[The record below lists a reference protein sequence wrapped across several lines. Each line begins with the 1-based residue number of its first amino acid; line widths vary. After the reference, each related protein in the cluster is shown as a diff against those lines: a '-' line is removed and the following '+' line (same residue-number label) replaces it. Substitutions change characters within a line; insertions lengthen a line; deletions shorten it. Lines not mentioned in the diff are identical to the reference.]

1 MTFTP
6 IFGQVAHHLQIRFSS
21 HRNLEFNLAIRTDIH
36 RGQLVYTDVQ
46 HDNGVL
52 LWECESQHPYHKD
65 LRDDNLVLVLRLKK
79 TLDFT
84 GRSSI
89 I

>member
-36 RGQLVYTDVQ
+36 RGQLVP
-46 HDNGVL
+46 
-52 LWECESQHPYHKD
+52 LWECESKHPYHKD
-65 LRDDNLVLVLRLKK
+65 LRDDRLVLVLRLKK

-84 GRSSI
+84 GRDQ
-89 I
+89 